1 MKSRVF
7 SRFDPSREGNKEFV
21 RDLKCAMGLA
31 EPQRKAC
38 LDALLGYVLARLPSD
53 DESVLRDLEQATG
66 LPRIRFV
73 PALDVM
79 AFFLKKLVAPETR
92 SDKPADWAADLGSPE
107 LALLESTEEQKA
119 FETLAEGVLG
129 VSGKFRTE
137 QMRRAYAYGVLPVLK
152 SCGHTVEARAVQEE
166 SYKWGDSPD
175 EYVPRIVDMVSVVS
189 LHIATDSETEPDFF
203 FQVREDQIDY
213 LIGELLAAKKE
224 VASFKTFLLTN
235 KG

>member
-7 SRFDPSREGNKEFV
+7 SRFDPSKEGNKEFV
-21 RDLKCAMGLA
+21 RDLKCAIGLA

-53 DESVLRDLEQATG
+53 EDRVLGNLEQATG
-66 LPRIRFV
+66 LPRIKFM

-79 AFFLKKLVAPETR
+79 AFFLKKLVTPETR
-92 SDKPADWAADLGSPE
+92 SDKPGDWAADLRSPE
-107 LALLESTEEQKA
+107 LSLLQSAEEQMA
-119 FETLAEGVLG
+119 FETLAEGVLA

-137 QMRRAYAYGVLPVLK
+137 QMRWLYASGVLPVLK
-152 SCGHTVEARAVQEE
+152 SCGHTVEIRAVQEE

-175 EYVPRIVDMVSVVS
+175 EFVPRIVDMVSVVS
-189 LHIATDSETEPDFF
+189 LHIGTDSEAEPDFF
-203 FQVREDQIDY
+203 FQIREDQIDY

-224 VASFKTFLLTN
+224 VASFKTFIQTP